1 MNCSVSREEEV
12 EGRGGEGIVIPGE
25 LNSLIFNGRTN
36 KEYHASTISQKGTT
50 FVLYL
55 AIRYFDVNIEC
66 VSFVLILA
74 SRPNRFKIL
83 LKALIRA

>member
-1 MNCSVSREEEV
+1 M
-12 EGRGGEGIVIPGE
+12 EGRGGEGIVIPGA

-50 FVLYL
+50 FVLYIWL
-55 AIRYFDVNIEC
+55 YVRYFDVNIEC